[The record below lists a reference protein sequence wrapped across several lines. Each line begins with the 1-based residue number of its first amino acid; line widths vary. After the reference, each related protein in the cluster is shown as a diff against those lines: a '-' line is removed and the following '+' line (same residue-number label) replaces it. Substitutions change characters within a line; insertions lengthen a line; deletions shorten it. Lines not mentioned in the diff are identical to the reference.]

1 MPAHLRIDGSDSVVI
16 EFDGRADGEAVSRC
30 REACD
35 RVPQLWWK
43 DVTVVLDSAD
53 MLDPAVL
60 ELLQDLSVR
69 ASSLRLK
76 RSGASGKEART

>member
-1 MPAHLRIDGSDSVVI
+1 MPARLRIDGSDNVVI
-16 EFDGRADGEAVSRC
+16 EFEGRMDGEALSRC

-53 MLDPAVL
+53 MLDPQVL
-60 ELLQDLSVR
+60 ELLQDLSAR
-69 ASSLRLK
+69 ASRFRLK
-76 RSGASGKEART
+76 RSDESRKDARV